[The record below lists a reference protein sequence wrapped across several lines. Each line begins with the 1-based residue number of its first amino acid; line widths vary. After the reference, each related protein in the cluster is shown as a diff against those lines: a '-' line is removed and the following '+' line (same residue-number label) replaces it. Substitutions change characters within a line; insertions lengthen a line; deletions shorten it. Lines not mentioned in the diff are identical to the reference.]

1 MTFSSGVVN
10 EYKLDS
16 VEVLKDAQLK
26 VTRRSDSYVVETA
39 VPLASLGLKPGT
51 ALSLRGDF
59 GVTYGDPAG
68 QRTRLRSC
76 WNNQHTGI
84 VDDAVFELIL
94 EPKNWGE
101 LLFR

>member
-1 MTFSSGVVN
+1 M
-10 EYKLDS
+10 
-16 VEVLKDAQLK
+16 
-26 VTRRSDSYVVETA
+26 VETA

-76 WNNQHTGI
+76 WNNQHTG
-84 VDDAVFELIL
+84 
-94 EPKNWGE
+94 EPDT
-101 LLFR
+101 